1 MTGRP
6 TRLLLAAAAAGIAA
20 TALVATA
27 PAQAMVPAR
36 SDVTLTVTVLPGQVR
51 LIPGEAVAVRLS
63 TNLTTGYTWS
73 TRVTGDASAVT
84 VSKGRYTAP
93 DAPGVAGAPGET
105 TWTITATGR
114 GKATVVF
121 LATPP
126 GGGTPE
132 RDGSLRVI
140 VGR

>member
-1 MTGRP
+1 M
-6 TRLLLAAAAAGIAA
+6 LIAAAALGIAA
-20 TALVATA
+20 TALVAAA
-27 PAQAMVPAR
+27 PAHAMVPAS
-36 SDVTLTVTVLPGQVR
+36 SDVTLTITELPGQVR
-51 LIPGEAVAVRLS
+51 LVTGEAVAVRLS

-73 TRVTGDASAVT
+73 TKVTGNASAVK

-93 DAPGVAGAPGET
+93 ADTGTAGAPGTT
-105 TWTITATGR
+105 TWTITATGPGR
-114 GKATVVF
+114 ATVVF

-132 RDGSLRVI
+132 RDGALRVI

>member
-6 TRLLLAAAAAGIAA
+6 SRALIAVAALGLAA
-20 TALVATA
+20 TALVSAA
-27 PAQAMVPAR
+27 PAQAMVPAS
-36 SDVTLTVTVLPGQVR
+36 SDVTLTITELPGQVR
-51 LIPGEAVAVRLS
+51 LVSGEAVAVRLS

-73 TRVTGDASAVT
+73 TKVTGNASAVK

-93 DAPGVAGAPGET
+93 NEPGVAGAPGTT

-114 GKATVVF
+114 GTATVVF

-132 RDGSLRVI
+132 RDGALKVI